1 MFIDRKTQFFKIS
14 VIPKLIYKF
23 NAMPIEIMVSYF
35 MDVNKLILMFIW
47 TGRRFRL
54 NNTILKDKVGGL
66 MLTNFKTYY

>member
-23 NAMPIEIMVSYF
+23 NAIPIKIMASYF

-47 TGRRFRL
+47 RGRRFRL